1 MLRGELR
8 QLLLPSAR
16 IDALPHVVLV
26 GLHGH
31 HRLVVVDASAMQQP
45 GQRGVFVARR
55 SGPGRYAVVLGTGER
70 HIEKPQLLGAILH
83 LLAVMSGIVR
93 VEVQH
98 LDVAAFL
105 GLVVLRG
112 GASARTA
119 PEPGERIEHDRKLQA
134 LAAMHGD
141 HLHQPLVALEA
152 QLRSVVAVLR
162 IAAPAGEPLHQRRRF
177 KPLAGFRLLQQIRQ
191 VQHVGE
197 AARPPW
203 LAQQGRRA
211 MRWRGEQQ
219 TTNQRRHAHAAPSR
233 PPFLEALLPR
243 FPNAILGKRRRFF
256 QRQPEHAGRQRAAQ
270 GRGFAM
276 RRNAGKRLQQTVQL
290 LGLVGVEDIHVAEL
304 HALHP
309 AFAQR
314 PRHLLALGAGAH
326 QHGDV
331 AAAQR
336 LASDGC
342 PPVGACFKQPGDF
355 RSRALGRDALHVA
368 FAGRVAASLPAPFS
382 RVQAQQQGGAL
393 LVVDP
398 QAAARIAGGLD
409 GLEGE
414 FMQQKGTLAREQGVH
429 GLHETGRGAVVG
441 AEAHWALALA
451 LAHLQERE
459 QVRATEAV
467 DGLLGVADDG
477 DALRRVR

>member
-1 MLRGELR
+1 
-8 QLLLPSAR
+8 
-16 IDALPHVVLV
+16 
-26 GLHGH
+26 
-31 HRLVVVDASAMQQP
+31 
-45 GQRGVFVARR
+45 
-55 SGPGRYAVVLGTGER
+55 
-70 HIEKPQLLGAILH
+70 
-83 LLAVMSGIVR
+83 
-93 VEVQH
+93 
-98 LDVAAFL
+98 
-105 GLVVLRG
+105 
-112 GASARTA
+112 
-119 PEPGERIEHDRKLQA
+119 
-134 LAAMHGD
+134 MHGD

-162 IAAPAGEPLHQRRRF
+162 IAATAGEPLHQGRRF
-177 KPLAGFRLLQQIRQ
+177 KPLAGFRLLQQVRQ

-203 LAQQGRRA
+203 LTQQGRRA

-219 TTNQRRHAHAAPSR
+219 TTNQRRHAHAAPGR

-243 FPNAILGKRRRFF
+243 LPNAILGKRRRFF

-276 RRNAGKRLQQTVQL
+276 RRNAGKRLQKTVQL

-314 PRHLLALGAGAH
+314 PRHLLALGAGAN

-336 LASDGC
+336 LASDGG

-355 RSRALGRDALHVA
+355 RGRAVGRNALHVA
-368 FAGRVAASLPAPFS
+368 LAGRVAATPFGLAPFS
-382 RVQAQQQGGAL
+382 RVQAQQQGRAL
-393 LVVDP
+393 FVVDA

-409 GLEGE
+409 RLEGE

-429 GLHETGRGAVVG
+429 GLHEARRGAVVG
-441 AEAHWALALA
+441 AEAHWTLALA